1 MKQFKLSIFFTLLMS
16 MVGTTAQA
24 YTEYETDFT
33 IETSE
38 YSMSFVIGSNNTVSL
53 DGGGEY
59 DDGDRDYYCAVEPS
73 YFDPPYNLVI
83 PQTVS
88 YGTTSYSVIS
98 IANGAFGNGA
108 RQSDDRV
115 TVHYEDMTRA
125 SSIYSL
131 TLPSTI
137 QTINSM
143 LPSIKILKCCASTP
157 PTLNMNIPSTCSVI
171 YVPAASLSQYQSA
184 TGWSKYANRMIGY
197 STNSNLISNISLS
210 SKSYEINDV
219 STMQLTP
226 TLTPT
231 SSASNLTWSS
241 SNTSVAT
248 VNASGLV
255 SGVSPGTCY
264 ITATSSD
271 GGYVFSTVQFT
282 VTATPPITGIALN
295 KTKET
300 LYLGSSLASK
310 ILTATITPSECT
322 NVGVTWSSSDPN
334 IATVNQNGRVTAV
347 SEGITTITC
356 VANDDSGISASCQIT
371 VKSLSLI
378 RIGTGTNSTNTAP
391 FHSTNKHNEVF
402 IKYNSNEIGKV
413 GKIQGITFYENW
425 GYGSINNISVEIW
438 MGTISNS
445 SFYNSTSPTGNE
457 MLSQMTRVYE
467 KQITIDPNNN
477 ASTSLKRQRS
487 ITLDT
492 PFEYDGVSDLN
503 IFIATS
509 FQSIPSNTLKYDYTS
524 TSNYS
529 VKYRGFDDS
538 VTPSSWTWT
547 NSKNRPNIQL
557 WLDEEINN
565 INNSDFTISPIAAVT
580 YNGSAQTPAVTL
592 MKGTTTLTSGTDYT
606 VSYSNN
612 TNAGTATV
620 TITGMGNYTGTKTA
634 NFTINPKNASNL
646 TISSIAA
653 VTYNGSAQTPTVT
666 VKDGITTLTSGTD
679 YTVSYSNNTNAGT
692 ATVTI
697 TGMGNYTGTKTANF
711 TINPKNASNLT
722 ISSIAAVTYNGSA
735 QTPSVTVK
743 DGSTTLTNGTH
754 YTVAYSNNTNAG
766 TATVTV
772 TGKGNYTGTK
782 SANFTINKAA
792 LTITAKSYTI
802 NQKDDL
808 PVFGVT
814 YSGFKNGETN
824 SVLTT
829 QPTITCDAT
838 DSETAGVFD
847 ITPSGAVATNY
858 SFSYVKGTLTID
870 ATSVSIAV
878 NSLGKGTY
886 CSEYPLDFTNVSGI
900 EAYIVSGF
908 KPSAGNL
915 IVTRAYEVP
924 AGTGLYI
931 VGTPGNTYNI
941 PIEST
946 DFYYSNMMK
955 GVLVQTIIP
964 ANEGGYT
971 NYVLSSDGHG
981 GVIFK
986 LSNNASSPANR
997 AYVQI
1002 PSSMAGARKFLG
1014 IETDD
1019 GSTTGLN
1026 GVFTSDAKEAEGDYY
1041 NLNGQKVQT
1050 PQKGLYIKNGKK
1062 IIIH

>member
-300 LYLGSSLASK
+300 LYLGSSLDSK

-646 TISSIAA
+646 TINSIAA

-666 VKDGITTLTSGTD
+666 VKDGTTTLTNGTDYTVSYSNNTNAGTATMTVTGKGNYTGTKTATFTINPKNASYLTISSIAAATYNGFAQTPAVTVKDGTTTLTSGTD
-679 YTVSYSNNTNAGT
+679 YTVSYSNNTNVGT

-697 TGMGNYTGTKTANF
+697 TGMGNYTGTKTASF
-711 TINPKNASNLT
+711 TILL
-722 ISSIAAVTYNGSA
+722 
-735 QTPSVTVK
+735 
-743 DGSTTLTNGTH
+743 D
-754 YTVAYSNNTNAG
+754 
-766 TATVTV
+766 
-772 TGKGNYTGTK
+772 
-782 SANFTINKAA
+782 
-792 LTITAKSYTI
+792 
-802 NQKDDL
+802 
-808 PVFGVT
+808 
-814 YSGFKNGETN
+814 E
-824 SVLTT
+824 
-829 QPTITCDAT
+829 
-838 DSETAGVFD
+838 
-847 ITPSGAVATNY
+847 
-858 SFSYVKGTLTID
+858 
-870 ATSVSIAV
+870 VSITV

>member
-59 DDGDRDYYCAVEPS
+59 DDGDRYYYCAVEPS

-108 RQSDDRV
+108 RKSDDRV

-300 LYLGSSLASK
+300 LYLGSSLDSK

-722 ISSIAAVTYNGSA
+722 INSIAAVTYNGSA
-735 QTPSVTVK
+735 QTPTVTVK
-743 DGSTTLTNGTH
+743 DGTTTLTNGTD
-754 YTVAYSNNTNAG
+754 YTVSYSNNTNAG
-766 TATVTV
+766 TATMTV

-782 SANFTINKAA
+782 TATFTINPKNASY
-792 LTITAKSYTI
+792 LTISSIAAATYNGFAQTPAVTVKDGTTTLTSGTDYTVSYSNNTNVGTAT
-802 NQKDDL
+802 
-808 PVFGVT
+808 V
-814 YSGFKNGETN
+814 
-824 SVLTT
+824 
-829 QPTITCDAT
+829 TITGMGNYT
-838 DSETAGVFD
+838 GTKTA
-847 ITPSGAVATNY
+847 
-858 SFSYVKGTLTID
+858 SFTILLD
-870 ATSVSIAV
+870 EVSITV